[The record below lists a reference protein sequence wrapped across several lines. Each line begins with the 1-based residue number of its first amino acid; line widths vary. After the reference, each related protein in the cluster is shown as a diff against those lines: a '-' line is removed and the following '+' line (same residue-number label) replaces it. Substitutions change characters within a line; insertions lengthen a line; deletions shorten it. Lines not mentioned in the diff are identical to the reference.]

1 MGGRIVNAESPS
13 LHAKARLN
21 RLLRDGRCFDVA
33 LDHGFFNEPAFL
45 AGIENLDAAV
55 RRIAEAG
62 PDAMQL
68 SVGQAALLQRIS
80 VRTKPAL
87 VLRTDVANCYGP
99 EYPRRL
105 FSRLIEDAVEQ
116 AVRLDAAC
124 LCVNLLSL
132 PDQDELH
139 EQCIANICRLKPASE
154 RYGMPLMVEPLV
166 MKKRADGKGYTVDG
180 DLNRILALVR
190 QGKEL
195 GADLIKCDPCDE
207 VEAFHRIVEAAG
219 CPVLPRGGGRAPDK
233 EIFERTA
240 ALMKQGARGIV
251 YGRNVIQ
258 HANPRGMTR
267 AFLAIVHEGADASAA
282 LRILEST
289 EP

>member
-1 MGGRIVNAESPS
+1 MNA
-13 LHAKARLN
+13 KVRLN

-45 AGIENLDAAV
+45 AGIEDLDAAV

-68 SVGQAALLQRIS
+68 SIGQAALLQRIPA
-80 VRTKPAL
+80 RTKPAL
-87 VLRTDVANCYGP
+87 VLRTDVANCYGL
-99 EYPRRL
+99 EYPRHL
-105 FSRLIEDAVEQ
+105 FSRLIDEAVEQ

-124 LCVNLLSL
+124 LCVNLLLL
-132 PDQDELH
+132 PDREELH
-139 EQCIANICRLKPASE
+139 EQCIANICKLKPASE

-166 MKKRADGKGYTVDG
+166 MKKHADGKGYTVDG

-207 VEAFHRIVEAAG
+207 VAEFHRIVEAAG
-219 CPVLPRGGGRAPDK
+219 CPVLPRGGGLAPDK

-267 AFLAIVHEGADASAA
+267 AFLAIVHEGADAPAA

-289 EP
+289 ER